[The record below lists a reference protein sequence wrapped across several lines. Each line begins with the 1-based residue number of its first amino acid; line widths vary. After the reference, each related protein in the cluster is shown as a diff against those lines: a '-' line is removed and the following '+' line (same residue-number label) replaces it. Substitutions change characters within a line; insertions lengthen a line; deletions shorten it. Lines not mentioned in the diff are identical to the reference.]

1 MSKNYKSVF
10 DIIGPVMTGPSSS
23 HTAGACFI
31 GKMARSIF
39 GETPDSA
46 NIYLF
51 ESFAKTYQGHGTN
64 IALAGGLLGMDAS
77 DPNLHDSLLIAKEN
91 NLTVRFIPLADKV
104 DHPNTARLVMRKG
117 DKKTV
122 VTGVSIGGGNAK
134 ITMIDDISVDID
146 SGVATVLIFH
156 HDTKGMIAKVAQ
168 VLSDLNINIGSMK
181 VDRESRGKKA
191 YMVITLDQ
199 DTLSTSLDDLR
210 AIENIE
216 SVMYIPK

>member
-39 GETPDSA
+39 GGTPESA

-64 IALAGGLLGMDAS
+64 IALAGGLLGMEPS

-91 NLTVRFIPLADKV
+91 NFKLNFIPLADKV

-117 DKKTV
+117 DKKMV

-156 HDTKGMIAKVAQ
+156 HDTKGMIAKVAT
-168 VLSDLNINIGSMK
+168 VLSDLGINIASMK
-181 VDRESRGKKA
+181 VDRESRGKDA

-199 DTLSTSLDDLR
+199 DTLSNSLDSLR
-210 AIENIE
+210 LLDKIE
-216 SVMYIPK
+216 SVIYIEK

>member
-1 MSKNYKSVF
+1 MSNNYKSVF

-31 GKMARSIF
+31 GKMARAIF

-51 ESFAKTYQGHGTN
+51 ESFAKTYRGHGTN

-77 DPNLHDSLLIAKEN
+77 DPNLHDSLLIAKEQ
-91 NLTVRFIPLADKV
+91 NLKLNFIPLADKV
-104 DHPNTARLVMRKG
+104 DHPNTAKLIMRKG
-117 DKKTV
+117 NKKMS

-134 ITMIDDISVDID
+134 ITMIDEISVDID
-146 SGVATVLIFH
+146 SGVSTLLIFH
-156 HDTKGMIAKVAQ
+156 HDTKGMIARVAT
-168 VLSDLNINIGSMK
+168 VLSNLNIASMK
-181 VDRESRGKKA
+181 VDREARGKDA

-199 DTLSTSLDDLR
+199 DTLNDSLDALR
-210 AIENIE
+210 TIDNIK
-216 SVMYIPK
+216 SVMYIAK

>member
-31 GKMARSIF
+31 GKMALSIF
-39 GETPDSA
+39 GETPESA

-64 IALAGGLLGMDAS
+64 IALAGGLLGMEPS
-77 DPNLHDSLLIAKEN
+77 DPNLHDSLLIAKER
-91 NLTVRFIPLADKV
+91 NLSLKFIPLADKV
-104 DHPNTARLVMRKG
+104 DHPNTAKMVLRKG
-117 DKKTV
+117 TKKMV
-122 VTGVSIGGGNAK
+122 ITGVSIGGGNAK

-156 HDTKGMIAKVAQ
+156 HDTKGMIAKVATI
-168 VLSDLNINIGSMK
+168 LSDLGINIASMK
-181 VDRESRGKKA
+181 VDREARGKDA

-199 DTLSTSLDDLR
+199 DSLSKSMESLR
-210 AIENIE
+210 QIENIK
-216 SVMYIPK
+216 SVMYIAK

>member
-31 GKMARSIF
+31 GKMARPIV
-39 GETPDSA
+39 GGTPESA

-64 IALAGGLLGMDAS
+64 IALAGGLLGMEPS

-91 NLTVRFIPLADKV
+91 NLKLNFIPLADKV

-117 DKKTV
+117 DKKMV

-156 HDTKGMIAKVAQ
+156 HDTKGMIAKVAT
-168 VLSDLNINIGSMK
+168 VLSDLGINIASMK
-181 VDRESRGKKA
+181 VDREARGKDA

-199 DTLSTSLDDLR
+199 DTLSNSLDSLR
-210 AIENIE
+210 LLDKIE
-216 SVMYIPK
+216 SVIYIEK

>member
-31 GKMARSIF
+31 GKMALSIF
-39 GETPDSA
+39 GETPESA

-64 IALAGGLLGMDAS
+64 IALAGGLLGMEPS
-77 DPNLHDSLLIAKEN
+77 DPNLHDSLLIAKER
-91 NLTVRFIPLADKV
+91 NLSLKFIPLADKV
-104 DHPNTARLVMRKG
+104 DHPNTAKMVLRKG
-117 DKKTV
+117 TKKMVT
-122 VTGVSIGGGNAK
+122 TGVSIGGGNAK
-134 ITMIDDISVDID
+134 ITMIDDITVDID

-156 HDTKGMIAKVAQ
+156 HDTKGMIAKVATI
-168 VLSDLNINIGSMK
+168 LSDLGINIASMK
-181 VDRESRGKKA
+181 VDREARGKDA

-199 DTLSTSLDDLR
+199 DSLSKSLESLR
-210 AIENIE
+210 QIENIK
-216 SVMYIPK
+216 SVMYIAK

>member
-31 GKMARSIF
+31 GKMALSIF
-39 GETPDSA
+39 GETPESA

-64 IALAGGLLGMDAS
+64 IALAGGLLGMEPS
-77 DPNLHDSLLIAKEN
+77 DPNLHDSLLIAKER
-91 NLTVRFIPLADKV
+91 NLSLKFIPLADKV
-104 DHPNTARLVMRKG
+104 DHPNTAKMVLRKG
-117 DKKTV
+117 TKKMV
-122 VTGVSIGGGNAK
+122 ITGVSIGGGNAK

-156 HDTKGMIAKVAQ
+156 HDTKGMIAKVATI
-168 VLSDLNINIGSMK
+168 LSDLGINIASMK
-181 VDRESRGKKA
+181 VDREARGKDA

-199 DTLSTSLDDLR
+199 DSLSKSLESLR
-210 AIENIE
+210 QIENIK
-216 SVMYIPK
+216 SVMYIAK